1 MAKTLVV
8 YRDNEVIKEEP
19 KNPNGQTTVT
29 ITGLDSNTSYE
40 KGTFKISWKN
50 ENGESDKVDVPAFK
64 TDAIGV
70 TNISV
75 GADTVT
81 LEVGSQSQIN
91 TTVEPSNAEDKSVTY
106 SSNNKAVATVTDN
119 GLIEGVKSGNATI
132 TVKSVDNSQATAKV
146 RVTVEDI
153 EDVPPETENPDE
165 TEEPTEPE
173 SPTE

>member
-8 YRDNEVIKEEP
+8 YRDDEVIKEEA

-40 KGTFKISWKN
+40 KGTFKISWKD

-91 TTVEPSNAEDKSVTY
+91 TTVEPSNADDKRVTY
-106 SSNNKAVATVTDN
+106 SSNNKAVATVSDS
-119 GLIEGVKSGNATI
+119 GLVEAVKSGNATI
-132 TVKSVDNSQATAKV
+132 TVKSANNGQATAKV

-153 EDVPPETENPDE
+153 EDVPPETE
-165 TEEPTEPE
+165 EPTEPE